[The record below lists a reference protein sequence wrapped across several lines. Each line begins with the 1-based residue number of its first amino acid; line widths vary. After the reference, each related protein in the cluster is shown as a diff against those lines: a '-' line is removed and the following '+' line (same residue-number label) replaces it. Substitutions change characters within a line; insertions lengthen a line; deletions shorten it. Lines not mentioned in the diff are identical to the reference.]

1 MQILVMVVSAIL
13 SLVVPLN
20 LATVS
25 GVGNGVYVHEGAS
38 YANESKDLQRP
49 NGASTGPN
57 RVGARQTVD
66 DQTQPSANDIP
77 ENPGQ
82 QLPTKVSANIPDD
95 ASVVSKNLAVLKN
108 GTAKDLTTGATVTDM
123 KTVGTP
129 STPPDPLAKTNGKSF
144 IPVDAG
150 VVRDAVTN
158 AQQSSEPS
166 AQREGVSAHVRSVAL
181 MNNQYGAH
189 WGSYTGSQAFF
200 EQQGGLFAQQAKGVV
215 DVSQWQGDVD
225 WSKAEAAGVQGAIIR
240 IGYGWGNGIDSS
252 AVRNINECK
261 RLGIPFGIYLYSY
274 AENSGNAA
282 SEGDDVVAKLRQA
295 GVQPGDLAYPV
306 FYDLE
311 DWAWS
316 GHAHPTNPGVYE
328 GIVNAWYAQLQRA
341 GFSNLSVY
349 SYASYLSDELNSAS
363 IHARTRWVAS
373 YGPRPGFNYPTNDR
387 GWQYS
392 SQGVVNGIAGY
403 VDLNAF
409 GNLNYQASINVPGYQ
424 ALTIPNG
431 EYYINAMARDSASV
445 DMPGGGRGNGVRPQ
459 LYRANGTGA
468 QRYRFTRQGNGSYV
482 ITNVNSGKVL
492 DVSVAVA
499 GDGAVV
505 QQWDA
510 NGTSAQQWY
519 LRDSGAGYYL
529 QSALG
534 NWVLDLAAGSVADGT
549 SVRLFSPNGTMA
561 QRFLVASTVA
571 MPVDTTVEIAA
582 SNNQNLAMDMPG
594 ASRSDGTA
602 VQLYPWNQT
611 DAQLY
616 RLHAVGNGIY
626 SVINAVSG
634 KAIEVAGA
642 STANGASI
650 CQWTS
655 NNTPAQHWSVLNY
668 EGSVALVNGASGKA
682 VDVPG
687 GNAVANAHPQLYGLN
702 GTGAQ
707 RWIISSHD
715 SVRVQLDRQ
724 AAQHRS
730 DLANGSY
737 VVKSAMRQS
746 MVADVAGGSISNS
759 AEVRLWRANGTAA
772 QTWRVMHDEQGYVTL
787 INARSG
793 KALDVAGGNAS
804 NGARVQQ
811 YDSNGSYAQKWIA
824 VYEQGGAVT
833 LRSALGLDLALDV
846 AGGSTQNGAR
856 MQLYATNGTAAQQWV
871 FRR

>member
-108 GTAKDLTTGATVTDM
+108 GTAKDLTTGATVTDA

-158 AQQSSEPS
+158 AQQSSAPS
-166 AQREGVSAHVRSVAL
+166 AQREGIGAHVRNVAL

-189 WGSYTGSQAFF
+189 WGSYNGSQAFF
-200 EQQGGLFAQQAKGVV
+200 EQQGGLFAQQARGVV
-215 DVSQWQGDVD
+215 DVSQWQGDID
-225 WSKAEAAGVQGAIIR
+225 WSKAKAAGVQGAIIR
-240 IGYGWGNGIDSS
+240 IGYGWGNDIDSS
-252 AVRNINECK
+252 AVRNISECK

-282 SEGDDVVAKLRQA
+282 SEGADVVAKLRQA

-316 GHAHPTNPGVYE
+316 GHAHPTNPRVYE

-373 YGPRPGFNYPTNDR
+373 YGPRPGFSYPTNDR

-392 SQGVVNGIAGY
+392 SQGVVNGIAGH

-409 GNLNYQASINVPGYQ
+409 GDLNYQPSINVPGYP
-424 ALTIPNG
+424 ALTVPNG
-431 EYYINAMARDSASV
+431 EYFINAMARDSSSI
-445 DMPGGGRGNGVRPQ
+445 DIPGAGRDNGVRPQ
-459 LYRANGTGA
+459 LYRANGSPA
-468 QRYRFTRQGNGSYV
+468 QRYRFTRQGNGSYS
-482 ITNVNSGKVL
+482 IINVNSGKAL
-492 DVSVAVA
+492 DVAAGVANN
-499 GDGAVV
+499 GAVV
-505 QQWDA
+505 RQWDA

-519 LRDSGAGYYL
+519 LRDLGAGYYI

-534 NWVLDLAAGSVADGT
+534 NWVLDLAGGSVADGT
-549 SVRLFSPNGTMA
+549 SVRLFAPNGTMA
-561 QRFLVASTVA
+561 QRFLVSSTSA
-571 MPVDTTVEIAA
+571 MPVDTTVEIA
-582 SNNQNLAMDMPG
+582 SSINRNMAMDMPG
-594 ASRSDGTA
+594 ASRSDGTP

-611 DAQLY
+611 GAQLY
-616 RLHAVGNGIY
+616 KLHQVGNGVY
-626 SVINAVSG
+626 SMIDVVSG

-650 CQWTS
+650 RQWTS
-655 NNTPAQHWSVLNY
+655 NNTSAQHWAVLNY
-668 EGSVALVNGASGKA
+668 GGSVALVNGASGKV
-682 VDVPG
+682 VDMPG
-687 GNAVANAHPQLYGLN
+687 GNAVVGVHPQLYGLN

-707 RWIISSHD
+707 RWVISPRD
-715 SVRVQLDRQ
+715 SVRAQLDRQ

-737 VVKSAMRQS
+737 VVKSSMKQS
-746 MVADVAGGSISNS
+746 MVADVAGGSVSNG
-759 AEVRLWRANGTAA
+759 AEVRLWQANGTAA
-772 QTWRVMHDEQGYVTL
+772 QTWRVIHDEQGYVTL

-811 YDSNGSYAQKWIA
+811 YDSNNSYAQKWIA
-824 VYEQGGAVT
+824 VSGQGNTVT
-833 LRSALGLDLALDV
+833 LCSALGLDLVLDV
-846 AGGSTQNGAR
+846 AGASTQNGAT
-856 MQLYATNGTAAQQWV
+856 MQLYGSNGTAAQRWV
-871 FRR
+871 IRS